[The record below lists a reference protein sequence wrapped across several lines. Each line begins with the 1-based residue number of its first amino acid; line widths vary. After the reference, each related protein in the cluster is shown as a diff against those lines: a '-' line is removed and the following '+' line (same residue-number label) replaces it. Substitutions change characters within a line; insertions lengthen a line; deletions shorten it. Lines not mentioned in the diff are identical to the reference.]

1 MRPTM
6 QINKLD
12 QTNISTQNLKEP
24 ASILPWSAFQ
34 ANPIKVNLFLTI
46 MLTLLGYE
54 R

>member
-12 QTNISTQNLKEP
+12 QTNISSQNLKEP

-34 ANPIKVNLFLTI
+34 ANPIKVTSFSNYLVNITRL
-46 MLTLLGYE
+46 
-54 R
+54 